1 MVYHQL
7 TVTDQYPFAV
17 YPGGKS
23 HCIFISNVFYRTQH
37 CFVGTDDLI
46 KYIGEHAI
54 GVADNTCSIQD
65 DRVNLALIKW
75 FDSVQDDV
83 GRTEQIFCVQNDCF
97 GAGEGINC
105 RISRNHCAGRDEL
118 LGHPIEWKVCRNGRG
133 ERSADTHDRSEGG
146 NCFCDIFVKE
156 VSQHRQND
164 TCKQTDW
171 GKHAAHS
178 FCMVL
183 GIGIIQEV
191 CEEWAGFWIS
201 DGVFFHRK
209 SFGDVAQQVAVL

>member
-1 MVYHQL
+1 MEKIISILGSTGSIGTQSL
-7 TVTDQYPFAV
+7 TVCKKMGYRVKAITAHSNWKLMEEQIRQFNPVKDATDTQIAIELAMELGSRKITLVGGTGTRLDHVLGNIQTLYLPFA
-17 YPGGKS
+17 K
-23 HCIFISNVFYRTQH
+23 
-37 CFVGTDDLI
+37 
-46 KYIGEHAI
+46 
-54 GVADNTCSIQD
+54 
-65 DRVNLALIKW
+65 
-75 FDSVQDDV
+75 
-83 GRTEQIFCVQNDCF
+83 
-97 GAGEGINC
+97 GIDC

-118 LGHPIEWKVCRNGRG
+118 FGHPIEWKVCCDGGG

-191 CEEWAGFWIS
+191 CKEWAGFWVS

-209 SFGDVAQQVAVL
+209 SFGDVAQQVSVL